1 MLTALLVLRSSSR
14 PAGRSVIIAGEEPV
28 GAEDVRYK
36 LCTNFTL
43 IILQLFHVGVWTE
56 MSFIVTELLH
66 CLDSKDR
73 KRMRV
78 FKTWKTCQNKKRHL
92 TFYPTAKRSVWL
104 SGFFLSWCVKF
115 EITVMIMF
123 LSLFK
128 LISSLIITKRQR
140 RTQTTSSKTLTKIQP
155 RLFV

>member
-43 IILQLFHVGVWTE
+43 IIIQLFHVGVWTE

-104 SGFFLSWCVKF
+104 SGC
-115 EITVMIMF
+115 
-123 LSLFK
+123 
-128 LISSLIITKRQR
+128 LILVCQVRSHCDDNVSIFV
-140 RTQTTSSKTLTKIQP
+140 QTYLLTDHYKETEEDANH
-155 RLFV
+155 LK